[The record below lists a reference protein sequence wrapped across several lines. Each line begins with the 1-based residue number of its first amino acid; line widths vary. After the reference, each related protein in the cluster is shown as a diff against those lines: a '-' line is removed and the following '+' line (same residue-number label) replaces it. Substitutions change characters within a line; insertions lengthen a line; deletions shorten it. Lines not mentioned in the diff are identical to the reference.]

1 MAAFLLIPLSIA
13 AGMIAGSI
21 TARRAVREELH
32 SLRESLRQHNGQ
44 PAAPPPAPPAAVA
57 QPPAMQ
63 AAPAPAEPEEITPEI
78 LVVLTAAVAAFLGK
92 KARIRHASL
101 ISRGTGNSWAQQGR
115 VYVQAS
121 HNLPVQHR

>member
-1 MAAFLLIPLSIA
+1 MAAFLLVPLSIA

-21 TARRAVREELH
+21 AARRAVRQELD
-32 SLRESLRQHNGQ
+32 SLRASLQERDGH
-44 PAAPPPAPPAAVA
+44 AAPPPPAPAPAVV
-57 QPPAMQ
+57 QT

-92 KARIRHASL
+92 KARIRRASVV
-101 ISRGTGNSWAQQGR
+101 SRGSGNSWAQQGR
-115 VYVQAS
+115 VFVQAS